1 MGLMR
6 SIYAGV
12 SGLRNH
18 QLMMDVIGNNIAN
31 VNTIGFKAGRVSFA
45 ETFAQTLQGSTQS
58 LSNVSGTNPMQ
69 VGLGMSVATIDT
81 IFNQGNIETTG
92 QITDLA
98 IQGNGFFIVSD
109 GSQKYYTRAGSFQI
123 SADGKLVMPGNGMA
137 VQGYMAN
144 ADGIIAA
151 GTPLSDLSIPA
162 GLKIPGKATS
172 RIELGGNLDASAEP
186 VGTILKSKK
195 IFAVEK
201 AGSGSDIEGLLATG
215 TTNDIITGM
224 IPNSTTITITDSV
237 VGTKTYTYVD
247 TDTVAGNGAFNSL
260 DDLVA
265 EINNDFGS
273 SSLTVSINAQGAL
286 VFTDVSGG
294 SNVLSIDS
302 NNPLLAKAFLSANG
316 DLNAGPKAT
325 DQFSHVATSKDLLVD
340 LRAEDGTS
348 LGLANGDEV
357 TINGLVGKNNITPY
371 SFTIDATTTYGD
383 FARNIEAALSITN
396 SKGVQIDSEGALTI
410 NGDGGTAYEISALD
424 IRADDTPG
432 AGGTA
437 RTVFNNI
444 FDSTSGNYDV
454 LQKAA
459 DVQQSTTYTIYDS
472 QGNALDVTLIF
483 TKDAAVPNRWN
494 WEAKV
499 NEPAVLTGGNKGYV
513 DFNQDGSFKS
523 LKYAD
528 GSSSL
533 QIQPAN
539 SGADIVS
546 VDIFA
551 GKNGE
556 FGNLTQ
562 LSGANS
568 NVVVLSQNGHSMGIL
583 QQISVDKVGRITG
596 AFTNGITKL
605 LGQIALADFNN
616 PGGLVRT
623 KNNLYTE
630 SANSGNPMISP
641 AGDTINAAIISGA
654 VEQSNV
660 DLAEEFT
667 KMIVAQRGFQ
677 ANARVITTSD
687 DLLAEIANLKR

>member
-18 QLMMDVIGNNIAN
+18 QVMMDVISNNIAN
-31 VNTIGFKAGRVSFA
+31 VNTIGFKMSRVSFA
-45 ETFAQTLQGSTQS
+45 ETFAQTLRGSTEA
-58 LSNVSGTNPMQ
+58 LTNLSGTNPMQ
-69 VGLGMSVATIDT
+69 VGLGMSIATIDN
-81 IFNQGNIETTG
+81 IFSQGSIESTG

-144 ADGIIAA
+144 ADGVIEA
-151 GTPLSDLSIPA
+151 GTPLKDLSIPA
-162 GLKIPGKATS
+162 GLKVPGKATS

-195 IFAVEK
+195 IYAVEK
-201 AGSGSDIEGLLATG
+201 AGSGNDLEGLLATG

-224 IPNSTTITITDSV
+224 IPNSTTITIKDSV

-247 TDTVAGNGAFNSL
+247 TDTVAGNGAFHSL

-286 VFTDVSGG
+286 EFTDVSGG
-294 SNVLSIDS
+294 SNILSIDS

-316 DLNAGPKAT
+316 DLNAGT
-325 DQFSHVATSKDLLVD
+325 RTSDQFSHVATANDLLVD

-348 LGLANGDEV
+348 LGLSNGDEV
-357 TINGLVGKNNITPY
+357 TINGLVGKNSITPY
-371 SFTIDATTTYGD
+371 SFTVDSATTYGD

-396 SKGVQIDSEGALTI
+396 NKGVEIGSDGALVV

-437 RTVFNNI
+437 RTAFNNI
-444 FDSTSGNYDV
+444 FDSTSGNYEE
-454 LQKAA
+454 LQKAQ
-459 DVQQSTTYTIYDS
+459 DVQQSTTYTVYDS
-472 QGNALDVTLIF
+472 QGNAMDVTLIF
-483 TKDAAVPNRWN
+483 TKDVSVPNRWK

-499 NEPAVLTGGNKGYV
+499 KEPAVLTGGSSGYV
-513 DFNQDGSFKS
+513 DFNLDGSFKA

-533 QIQPAN
+533 QIQPGN
-539 SGADIVS
+539 EGADIVS
-546 VDIFA
+546 IDIFA

-568 NVVVLSQNGHSMGIL
+568 SVVVLSQNGHSMGIL
-583 QQISVDKVGRITG
+583 QQISIDKFGRITG
-596 AFTNGITKL
+596 TFNNGVNKL

-616 PGGLVRT
+616 PGGLMRT

-630 SANSGNPMISP
+630 SANSGNPMIST
-641 AGDTINAAIISGA
+641 AGDTIGAAIISGA

-687 DLLAEIANLKR
+687 DLLAEVANLKR